1 MNPHKMISKVIEI
14 FRWRSLQVSA
24 KVPEPLWSFRQSLP
38 GLREEFQLPEKK
50 NRLRF
55 PCSSSTASSL
65 SRSSPPGAHRHAAHQ
80 VLRLLSAFI
89 TSPNGSGPSALR
101 LPARPS
107 PPLPGPVCGQQD
119 EPPPSASSSPGAGR
133 LGRALRSPP
142 GGRGRCRRSPP
153 APPGHPSS
161 CSSSSS
167 PSSSQPRSRWPRL
180 GAPRSAA
187 GERRRGAGRGP
198 GAPGGAPRQR
208 AEPWGRARSNTS
220 RQAQSPPSK
229 D

>member
-153 APPGHPSS
+153 APP
-161 CSSSSS
+161 
-167 PSSSQPRSRWPRL
+167 R
-180 GAPRSAA
+180 APELLLLLLLPLLLPAEEPMAAA
-187 GERRRGAGRGP
+187 GRPPQRGGGTAAGCGTRPWGSRRGAP
-198 GAPGGAPRQR
+198 TAGGAVGKGSQ
-208 AEPWGRARSNTS
+208 
-220 RQAQSPPSK
+220 
-229 D
+229 